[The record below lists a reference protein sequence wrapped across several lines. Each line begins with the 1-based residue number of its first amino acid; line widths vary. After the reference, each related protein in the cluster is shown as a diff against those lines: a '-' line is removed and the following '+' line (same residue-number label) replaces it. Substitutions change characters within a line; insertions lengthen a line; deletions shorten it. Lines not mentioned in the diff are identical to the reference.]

1 MAVKK
6 KRKRMKIILRRSITC
21 SLLLA
26 LLAVSVTGCGLLN
39 PYKSEF
45 ACGDGNSFNGN
56 CESVEDAYNDSVKGI
71 DARQL
76 DPKWKEKRAQWEK
89 KNKDL
94 VDLRKQAD
102 GVVPDIHEAIGYR
115 EALFNE
121 MKGVLQAPETP
132 MLVPPTPVRIL
143 VLDSVGGE
151 EGALYTSPHYVWV
164 ILDKPKW
171 SLKKI
176 PELMGAG
183 LGRDRRADQIN
194 EYLNPKGS
202 SVPKQLPEGAAQSDI
217 IDAYVGGKK

>member
-1 MAVKK
+1 
-6 KRKRMKIILRRSITC
+6 MKIILKHSTIC
-21 SLLLA
+21 SLLA
-26 LLAVSVTGCGLLN
+26 LLAVSTTGCGFLN

-45 ACGDGNSFNGN
+45 ACGDGTHSFNGN

-94 VDLRKQAD
+94 VDLRKQIDDAAPN
-102 GVVPDIHEAIGYR
+102 VHEAIGYR

-132 MLVPPTPVRIL
+132 LLVPPTPVRIL

-176 PELMGAG
+176 PELMSSG

-194 EYLNPKGS
+194 EYLNPK
-202 SVPKQLPEGAAQSDI
+202 VKQQQAPKQLTDGAAQSDI